1 MKKVNIRLAED
12 DLALLDKQADTAGIS
27 RSEFLRGRVLNSI
40 NGKSYNTEQYQR
52 LITAAQKRSNVPR
65 TQVEQLVNFLF
76 IELMAPHGE
85 EANQH

>member
-52 LITAAQKRSNVPR
+52 LITAAQKRSNVHR

-76 IELMAPHGE
+76 IELMAPHVE
-85 EANQH
+85 EASRH